1 MGVSCEHYCVPAP
14 ASQPMRNRAELSDG
28 RACEYTLVTRKS
40 ACPAVSRT
48 SAGLAPRSR
57 AWLQWA
63 WRSQWGETA
72 LGRPARIAAAFT
84 IRCTDMG
91 SNAPPWRERK
101 TGSSG
106 PASPR
111 SATSSRHIEGGSR
124 IERTFP
130 RLPTTV
136 RHLAGTSARPARRPA
151 QRAGLRYPQR
161 RKVSSRSSA

>member
-1 MGVSCEHYCVPAP
+1 MSINWARRVIGSSFAIVGTVSGAVDTETTPIGVSCDHYCVPAP
-14 ASQPMRNRAELSDG
+14 GAQPTRNRAELSDG

-63 WRSQWGETA
+63 WLSQWGETA

-91 SNAPPWRERK
+91 SSAPPWRERK

-111 SATSSRHIEGGSR
+111 SATSSRHIEVGTR
-124 IERTFP
+124 IERPEKFK
-130 RLPTTV
+130 
-136 RHLAGTSARPARRPA
+136 G
-151 QRAGLRYPQR
+151 
-161 RKVSSRSSA
+161 